1 MSLYQVSTRAS
12 RRRRIGAWLRA
23 RWDRRVGSGRHHQ
36 TGDVSSRYAY
46 APKVVQ
52 HAFVPPAEPSS
63 ADLVDANVDALV
75 KSQSTVKLSV
85 PTVKQRPGSA
95 APGAAPAMARRPD
108 APGTATDADRP
119 TTAEQPS
126 INGTP
131 KVPQQRP
138 PSRTTSVYP
147 NAYRAR

>member
-23 RWDRRVGSGRHHQ
+23 RWGRRVGSGRHHQ
-36 TGDVSSRYAY
+36 TGDVASRYPY
-46 APKVVQ
+46 TPKVVQ
-52 HAFVPPAEPSS
+52 HAFVPPGEPSS
-63 ADLVDANVDALV
+63 ADLVDVNVDAL
-75 KSQSTVKLSV
+75 
-85 PTVKQRPGSA
+85 
-95 APGAAPAMARRPD
+95 
-108 APGTATDADRP
+108 
-119 TTAEQPS
+119 EQPS
-126 INGTP
+126 TNGGP